1 MINSFDQEIGNTK
14 YDQLFYATR
23 MSLGLAWKLTVLAF
37 ALAIVLGMMAGPA
50 AQSERQALDQSYPV
64 RVEKEENH
72 YKVITQVPAGNE
84 TLHIEVIDPLGKKH
98 LSLVY
103 SKNGIAHSFTQDT
116 KLIHVG
122 FYNSNDGNESVS
134 IRTPKTFY
142 TLRAQASGS
151 SNVTAEAR
159 SVTRRMLGEIWV
171 SPEGERLPSHDDTNV
186 PR

>member
-1 MINSFDQEIGNTK
+1 MK

-50 AQSERQALDQSYPV
+50 AQSERQALEQSFPV

-72 YKVITQVPAGNE
+72 YKIMTQVPAGNDS
-84 TLHIEVIDPLGKKH
+84 LHLEVIDPLGKKH
-98 LSLVY
+98 FSLVY
-103 SKNGIAHSFTQDT
+103 DKNGIAHSFTQNT

-122 FYNSNDGNESVS
+122 FYNTNDGNESVS

-142 TLRAQASGS
+142 AIRAQASGS
-151 SNVTAEAR
+151 SNVVAETR
-159 SVTRRMLGEIWV
+159 SAVRRTLGEIWV
-171 SPEGERLPSHDDTNV
+171 SPEGERLPSGDDANV
-186 PR
+186 PK